1 VVTHD
6 ATYATVEDDDLV
18 VRARD
23 GDERALGELVARHH
37 AATYRLALSVLDDP
51 DVAADVAQDTFL
63 RAFRGLDRF
72 RGDAAF
78 RTWLLA
84 IAANEAKDALRVR
97 KRRGETS
104 LDAAPPLAS
113 PGADAEV
120 RVVIRDEA
128 ERVRAMMQRLPEK
141 QRLAVQLRVEEG
153 LPFREVGRVI
163 GSSEGAARVN
173 YHHGIKKLREW
184 MSVNG

>member
-1 VVTHD
+1 MD
-6 ATYATVEDDDLV
+6 ATIEDADLV

-37 AATYRLALSVLDDP
+37 AAAYRLALSMVDDP

-72 RGDAAF
+72 RGDATF

-84 IAANEAKDALRVR
+84 IAANEAKDTLRIR
-97 KRRGETS
+97 KRRRETP
-104 LDAAPPLAS
+104 LDTAPPLAS
-113 PGADAEV
+113 SGADAEG
-120 RVVIRDEA
+120 RVVVRDEA
-128 ERVRAMMQRLPEK
+128 ARVRTMMRRLPEK
-141 QRLAVQLRVEEG
+141 QRLAVQLRAEEG
-153 LPFREVGRVI
+153 MPFREVGRVI

-184 MSVNG
+184 MSP